1 MGWPLTA
8 VAALATY
15 LAIRAAQRALHA
27 HAPAAADDDPTREVS
42 DAEAAPEAED
52 AVRET

>member
-15 LAIRAAQRALHA
+15 LAIRSAQRALHA
-27 HAPAAADDDPTREVS
+27 HASADPAEETPD
-42 DAEAAPEAED
+42 AED

>member
-15 LAIRAAQRALHA
+15 ATIKAAQRALA
-27 HAPAAADDDPTREVS
+27 GS
-42 DAEAAPEAED
+42 AELERGTGCD
-52 AVRET
+52 

>member
-15 LAIRAAQRALHA
+15 LAIRSAQRALHA
-27 HAPAAADDDPTREVS
+27 HAPAEPEDVDS
-42 DAEAAPEAED
+42 DAGD